1 MGGACVFSTKMG
13 VGDCFLSEEIH
24 SLARKKTWTCG
35 REFRLK
41 WKKENSSLKVIS
53 SKFHSLF
60 TRTSRVS
67 CHSTIRYYTTAASTQ
82 AHWRRQKGKWVP
94 KGGEDEN
101 ALKEEEAKILLSFL
115 KRTEENEQQQLEWN
129 GATLEMEQSSSNLL
143 GSLFWRFFAD
153 WLSINFH

>member
-1 MGGACVFSTKMG
+1 MFSQ
-13 VGDCFLSEEIH
+13 
-24 SLARKKTWTCG
+24 
-35 REFRLK
+35 
-41 WKKENSSLKVIS
+41 
-53 SKFHSLF
+53 FHSLF

-115 KRTEENEQQQLEWN
+115 KRTEENEQQQQN
-129 GATLEMEQSSSNLL
+129 GMEQL
-143 GSLFWRFFAD
+143 
-153 WLSINFH
+153 